1 MAWIIAFISQKGGVS
16 KSTLSR
22 ALAREATEGGL
33 RTKIADLDIEQDTSV
48 QWHRRRLQADI
59 QPQVSVEAF
68 STAAHA
74 LSVSE
79 NYDLLILDGP
89 ARASKGTLEISKVA
103 NLVVQPTG
111 ASLDDLIPAIKVFHG
126 LVKAGIRKEKLVFA
140 LGRIGTDSEE
150 ADARAYILEAGYE
163 VLEGCLVERPAYRQA
178 QNKGYA
184 VTETRYKGLN
194 ERADQLIQSL
204 INKVGEHG

>member
-59 QPQVSVEAF
+59 QPRVSVEAF

-204 INKVGEHG
+204 INKVGENG